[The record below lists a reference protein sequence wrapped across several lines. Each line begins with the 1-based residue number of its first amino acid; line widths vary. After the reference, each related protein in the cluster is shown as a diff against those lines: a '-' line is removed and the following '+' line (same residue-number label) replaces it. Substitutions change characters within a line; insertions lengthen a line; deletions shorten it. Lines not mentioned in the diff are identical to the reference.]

1 MKIEWEQR
9 VRVSEGAPLSLV
21 AACCQVAEGVTLPL
35 AAGLVLSLPFS
46 PQRDR
51 RAQLSHGE
59 LPGGP
64 DRARL

>member
-35 AAGLVLSLPFS
+35 AAHVV
-46 PQRDR
+46 RDR